1 MKFYHF
7 QCYHFLKLFLVIIH
21 GNLFVMWEPPSL
33 WDLSPILICSVPN
46 AHSIHLLFFT
56 SNMKGFTTTSF
67 FCATITERAPI
78 NIFNGSIKSPQAFNV
93 VAFRKTV
100 DPNCV
105 ALVKFT
111 PDEEGNIKNF
121 PTDENA
127 NGVGFQC
134 KIFAEKERN

>member
-1 MKFYHF
+1 MGAA
-7 QCYHFLKLFLVIIH
+7 I
-21 GNLFVMWEPPSL
+21 SL
-33 WDLSPILICSVPN
+33 GSISNPYLLS
-46 AHSIHLLFFT
+46 AHSIHLLFYI
-56 SNMKGFTTTSF
+56 SNIKGFTTNSF
-67 FCATITERAPI
+67 FCATIIGRAPT
-78 NIFNGSIKSPQAFNV
+78 NIFNAIIKSPQAFNV

-111 PDEEGNIKNF
+111 PDEEGNIKYF
-121 PTDENA
+121 LTDKNA